1 MDPQALQG
9 RYERLRRELATAYQE
24 LPWQSSR
31 IDRIAEELALTE
43 RELLGLSAGALSLEA
58 RSPEAGVPLR

>member
-1 MDPQALQG
+1 MDPEALRG

-31 IDRIAEELALTE
+31 IDRIAEELAQTE
-43 RELLGLSAGALSLEA
+43 RALMAQPVGAPPPGTHGADAGMN
-58 RSPEAGVPLR
+58 LR

>member
-1 MDPQALQG
+1 MDPEALRE

-58 RSPEAGVPLR
+58 RSPEAAVPLR

>member
-1 MDPQALQG
+1 MDPEALRG

-31 IDRIAEELALTE
+31 IDRIAEELAQTE
-43 RELLGLSAGALSLEA
+43 RELLALPAGALNPA
-58 RSPEAGVPLR
+58 VRSPEAGAPLR

>member
-1 MDPQALQG
+1 MDPEALRG

-43 RELLGLSAGALSLEA
+43 RELLALPAGALSLRA
-58 RSPEAGVPLR
+58 TGADAAASPR

>member
-1 MDPQALQG
+1 MDPEALRG

-43 RELLGLSAGALSLEA
+43 RELLSLSAGTLSLEA
-58 RSPEAGVPLR
+58 RSPEAAVPLR

>member
-31 IDRIAEELALTE
+31 IDRIAEKWPRPSARCWACR
-43 RELLGLSAGALSLEA
+43 RE
-58 RSPEAGVPLR
+58 P

>member
-1 MDPQALQG
+1 MDPEALRG
-9 RYERLRRELATAYQE
+9 RYERLRREPATAYQE

-31 IDRIAEELALTE
+31 IDRIAEELAQTE
-43 RELLGLSAGALSLEA
+43 RALLGLPVGALSQEA